1 MRPGLGGAEL
11 PACSLL
17 DGLAGR
23 PRHCSEDARSYRLHG
38 VKKGRREW
46 GGLAAD
52 WQPRVKQTPE
62 EVTCRSHVAPSRGG
76 DAGSGGSPGFF
87 RAPRLGDS
95 YCSGTPGAGLPRRP
109 RRTAG
114 EGPARPL
121 NELGPSSVR
130 VPLLSP
136 PRYRPGSSALGCLPT
151 SPVITASSP
160 RRTWT
165 ITCVL

>member
-1 MRPGLGGAEL
+1 MLEAGAV
-11 PACSLL
+11 PAFSAPPDEGTLT
-17 DGLAGR
+17 
-23 PRHCSEDARSYRLHG
+23 
-38 VKKGRREW
+38 
-46 GGLAAD
+46 AA
-52 WQPRVKQTPE
+52 
-62 EVTCRSHVAPSRGG
+62 
-76 DAGSGGSPGFF
+76 
-87 RAPRLGDS
+87 
-95 YCSGTPGAGLPRRP
+95 GTPGAGLPRRP

-121 NELGPSSVR
+121 NEVGPSCVP

-136 PRYRPGSSALGCLPT
+136 PRRPGSSALGCLPT